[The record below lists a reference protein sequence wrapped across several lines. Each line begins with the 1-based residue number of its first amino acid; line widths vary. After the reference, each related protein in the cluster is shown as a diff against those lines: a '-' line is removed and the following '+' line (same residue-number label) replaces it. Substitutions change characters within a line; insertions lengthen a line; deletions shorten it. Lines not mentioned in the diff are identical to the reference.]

1 MRSRNKGV
9 TTRCKVGRP
18 GISQLPLPSPSFDLT
33 ATLGFETA
41 QSVTD
46 EDRYRAA
53 TFRKRAESAGPL
65 RARRLRTLADAI
77 DPEVEQA
84 PQTPASSR
92 YMRDARNR
100 VIGAIWDLIET
111 GGTPACL
118 AAPDEY
124 AVFTAIP
131 EDCSVPLGTLH
142 HVDPTRLMAAFRQH
156 IIRSAQR
163 LGVPVEG
170 QLFAALHG
178 AYDPATSS
186 YPLHVH
192 GIATGGMVKIVD
204 GLRDLRKYR
213 PVQPNDGRD
222 AAHTPVR
229 LGRGPLTNMPEP
241 LTYVMKRFWPLRETY
256 LDSDGLR
263 KAYNSKVARIR
274 GEAEI
279 EHLRFLDKWRIEDVT
294 LMMGMHATKAGLK
307 LK

>member
-1 MRSRNKGV
+1 MGSRNKGA
-9 TTRCKVGRP
+9 TTRRKVGRP

-33 ATLGFETA
+33 ATPGFEMTR
-41 QSVTD
+41 SVTD
-46 EDRYRAA
+46 EDRYRAE
-53 TFRKRAESAGPL
+53 TFRERAKSAGPRRAARL
-65 RARRLRTLADAI
+65 RALADAI

-100 VIGAIWDLIET
+100 VIGAIWELIET
-111 GGTPACL
+111 GAASAHL
-118 AAPDEY
+118 APPDEY

-131 EDCSVPLGTLH
+131 ENMSAPLGTLH
-142 HVDPTRLMAAFRQH
+142 RVDPTRLMAAFRQH

-163 LGVPVEG
+163 MGVPVEG

-178 AYDPATSS
+178 AYDPATNS

-192 GIATGGMVKIVD
+192 GIVTGGMVKIVN
-204 GLRDLRKYR
+204 GLRDLPKYR
-213 PVQPNDGRD
+213 PAQPNDGRD

-229 LGRGPLTNMPEP
+229 LSRGPLTNMPEP

-263 KAYNSKVARIR
+263 KAYNSKVTRIR
-274 GEAEI
+274 GLAEV
-279 EHLRFLDKWRIEDVT
+279 EYLRFLAKWRIEDVT
-294 LMMGMHATKAGLK
+294 LMMGMHATKAGLMVS
-307 LK
+307 